1 MFYCGE
7 FAEGRGPGID
17 ENYWGKRNR
26 STMSQASLAVFQQS
40 GSFTQFPQQS
50 QQTFRDRS
58 QQGISDWSQHQG
70 FADQHRIVHPQ
81 PQQRRETYGVDT
93 AFQNQ
98 REQIAWKNYEQAL
111 RQARGDVRT
120 DYQHGGQQSRY
131 QPPVYVKAD
140 QQPHYQQSI
149 SAGDQQTRYQ
159 QSVSSSGDHRTQY
172 QQTTSPNAR
181 TVVVTRTGP
190 GYRDQVSH
198 L

>member
-1 MFYCGE
+1 
-7 FAEGRGPGID
+7 
-17 ENYWGKRNR
+17 
-26 STMSQASLAVFQQS
+26 MSQASLAVFQQS
-40 GSFTQFPQQS
+40 GSFSQFPQQS
-50 QQTFRDRS
+50 QQSFRDRS

-70 FADQHRIVHPQ
+70 FADQHRIVDRSQHYDLASQSSHPQ

-98 REQIAWKNYEQAL
+98 REQIARENYEQAL

-198 L
+198 LY